1 MQSSTLSAA
10 ASSSVSSFPT
20 ASQTSLQAAL
30 TYRTLPNGLRVV
42 VIPRT
47 TAPVV
52 SVAVTYNVGSY
63 SESPTNTG
71 FAHLFEHLMFEGSEN
86 VAHGMFDKYCSEAG
100 GDNNAYTTFDKTTY
114 YMSLPAHQLE
124 LGMWLEAD
132 RMAAFGVD
140 EEALQ
145 VQKNVVLEEINQ
157 NVENSPYGT
166 YSRVLARSAFANGTG
181 YSWEVYG
188 EPKHIA
194 ASTLEDVQN
203 FFAQFYRPD
212 NACLVVC
219 GAVETEDA
227 FRLAEKHFGRISHKH
242 FDRTTKTFRPEYR
255 IGKRHEKVAD
265 TIAADSLFCSY
276 HFDGYIA
283 EEDVHTADVLC
294 SIISDG
300 MSSRLYKQMVY
311 DEQIAS
317 EVNAYVDDR
326 RFSSLFTMYAIANGK
341 EYSCD
346 QLYTSWQA
354 VMQELCNNG
363 VTERELTKAK
373 NRIRTRIARTM
384 QRVSGIADE
393 AAHQALFFNAPE
405 RVFTLADAYM
415 EISPERIHDFA
426 KRIFLPENEVRID
439 FVPKQTA

>member
-1 MQSSTLSAA
+1 MLYQTLS
-10 ASSSVSSFPT
+10 
-20 ASQTSLQAAL
+20 
-30 TYRTLPNGLRVV
+30 NGLRVV

-63 SESPTNTG
+63 SESPDNTG

-114 YMSLPAHQLE
+114 YMSLPAHQVE
-124 LGMWLEAD
+124 LGLWLEAD
-132 RMAAFGVD
+132 RMKSFGVD
-140 EEALQ
+140 DDALN

-166 YSRVLARSAFANGTG
+166 YSRVLARNAFAKEAG

-188 EPKHIA
+188 NPAHVA
-194 ASTLEDVQN
+194 SSTLENVRD
-203 FFAQFYRPD
+203 FFRTFYRPD

-219 GAVETEDA
+219 GAVELDDTM
-227 FRLAEKHFGRISHKH
+227 RLVEKHFGNIAPSSIS
-242 FDRTTKTFRPEYR
+242 RTEKTFHPNFRL
-255 IGKRHEKVAD
+255 GKRHERVQD
-265 TIAADSLFCSY
+265 TIAADSMFCSY
-276 HFDGYIA
+276 HFDGYMH
-283 EEDVHTADVLC
+283 ERDVHTADVLC

-300 MSSRLYKQMVY
+300 MSSHLYKKMVY

-341 EYSCD
+341 EYSSD
-346 QLYTSWQA
+346 TLYTSWQEI
-354 VMQELCNNG
+354 MRSIIEHG
-363 VTERELTKAK
+363 VSERDVQKAK
-373 NRIRTRIARTM
+373 NRIKTRIARTM

-393 AAHQALFFNAPE
+393 AAHQALFFNTPE
-405 RVFTLADAYM
+405 RVFALADEYSAITS
-415 EISPERIHDFA
+415 EQVHEFA
-426 KRIFLPENEVRID
+426 QRIFLEENEVRID
-439 FVPKQTA
+439 FVPKTS

>member
-1 MQSSTLSAA
+1 MSSNLTYTTLS
-10 ASSSVSSFPT
+10 
-20 ASQTSLQAAL
+20 
-30 TYRTLPNGLRVV
+30 NGLRVV
-42 VIPRT
+42 VIPRMN
-47 TAPVV
+47 APVV

-63 SESPTNTG
+63 SEQPVNTG

-124 LGMWLEAD
+124 LGLWLEAD
-132 RMAAFGVD
+132 RMGAFGID

-166 YSRVLARSAFANGTG
+166 YSRVLARTAYSNEAG

-188 EPKHIA
+188 EPKHVA
-194 ASTLEDVQN
+194 SSTLQDVRN
-203 FFAQFYRPD
+203 FFTSFYRPD

-219 GAVETEDA
+219 GAVETQEA
-227 FRLAEKHFGRISHKH
+227 MRLAEKHFGKIAPQGALQGEKK
-242 FDRTTKTFRPEYR
+242 FAQNYR
-255 IGKRHEKVAD
+255 KGKGYARVPD
-265 TIAADSLFCSY
+265 TVAADSLFCSY
-276 HFDGYIA
+276 HFEGYML
-283 EEDVHTADVLC
+283 ERDVHTADVLC

-300 MSSRLYKQMVY
+300 MSSRLYKKLVY

-346 QLYTSWQA
+346 ALYASWQA
-354 VMQELCNNG
+354 VMRDIVEQG
-363 VTERELTKAK
+363 ISERELTKAK
-373 NRIRTRIARTM
+373 NRIKTRIARTM

-393 AAHQALFFNAPE
+393 AAHQALFFNTPE
-405 RVFTLADAYM
+405 RVFTLADAY
-415 EISPERIHDFA
+415 SDVDAARVHDFA
-426 KRIFLPENEVRID
+426 KRIFTTENEVRID
-439 FVPKQTA
+439 FVPKE

>member
-1 MQSSTLSAA
+1 MRLLPPHLWHCAFFSND
-10 ASSSVSSFPT
+10 FPT
-20 ASQTSLQAAL
+20 FSFTLQML
-30 TYRTLPNGLRVV
+30 TYQTLQNGLRVV

-124 LGMWLEAD
+124 LGLWLEAD

-140 EEALQ
+140 EDALQ

-166 YSRVLARSAFANGTG
+166 YSRVLARSAFANEAG

-194 ASTLEDVQN
+194 TSTLDDVRQ
-203 FFAQFYRPD
+203 FFAKFYRPD

-219 GAVETEDA
+219 GAVESEEA
-227 FRLAEKHFGRISHKH
+227 VRLADKYFGKIAPGKLQ
-242 FDRTTKTFRPEYR
+242 RTEKTFRPEYR
-255 IGKRHEKVAD
+255 IGKRHESVSD

-276 HFDGYIA
+276 HFDGYM
-283 EEDVHTADVLC
+283 EERDVHTADVLC

-300 MSSRLYKQMVY
+300 MSSRLYKRLVY

-346 QLYTSWQA
+346 RLYTSWQA
-354 VMQELCNNG
+354 VMQELVQQG

-405 RVFTLADAYM
+405 RVFTLADAYNAV
-415 EISPERIHDFA
+415 SVERVHDFA
-426 KRIFLPENEVRID
+426 KRIFTQEHEVRID
-439 FVPKQTA
+439 FVPKA